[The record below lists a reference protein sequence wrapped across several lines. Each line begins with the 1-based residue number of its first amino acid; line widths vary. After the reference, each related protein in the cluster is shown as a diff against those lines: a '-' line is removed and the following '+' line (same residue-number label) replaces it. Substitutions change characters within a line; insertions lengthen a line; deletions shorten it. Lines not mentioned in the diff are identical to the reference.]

1 MCDAAQLIERAISVC
16 IQVGANAFGVGLYNL
31 AKRLFLNDYQ
41 ASTIL
46 LLRGDPFA
54 SAEFAERFDRSSL
67 PADVGGEAR
76 DGSDGH
82 CCVGVVLPGPS
93 DEAAVWASYAADDT
107 TKGCRIIT

>member
-41 ASTIL
+41 ASTTL

-67 PADVGGEAR
+67 PRTLEERRETGATAT
-76 DGSDGH
+76 
-82 CCVGVVLPGPS
+82 
-93 DEAAVWASYAADDT
+93 AAS
-107 TKGCRIIT
+107 G